1 MATPS
6 TTRADHANASGVP
19 SSAGAASS
27 CTWVGLNQARPVRTR
42 AVPSS
47 STFLPATVSAESEAL
62 DAASDEA
69 VAADLDAA
77 EAAVAWSSTVRPAAP
92 DDIRTMAR
100 TGACGY
106 GCVWGWQQA
115 KTASKWEGA
124 ELNQGKSWEGESWE
138 G

>member
-19 SSAGAASS
+19 SSSGAASS
-27 CTWVGLNQARPVRTR
+27 CTWVGLNHARPVRTR

-47 STFLPATVSAESEAL
+47 STFLPATVSGCAESGAL
-62 DAASDEA
+62 DAAASDES

-77 EAAVAWSSTVRPAAP
+77 EAAAAWSSTARPAAV

-100 TGACGY
+100 T
-106 GCVWGWQQA
+106 
-115 KTASKWEGA
+115 
-124 ELNQGKSWEGESWE
+124 
-138 G
+138 